1 MRVAVN
7 GVRLYF
13 DVEGAELVPDGP
25 VMRKRPTV
33 LLLHGGPGA
42 DHATYKPFMS
52 PLAEHAQLIYL
63 DHRGQGRSDESVPD
77 AWTLAQWAD
86 DVAGFMDA
94 LEIEKPYILGAS
106 YGGFVAQAFATAYP
120 DRLSKLALVSTAAR
134 TDADL
139 SAEMFGALGGPQV
152 GEVAR
157 RHLNG
162 ATLET
167 EAAFFAHCL
176 PHYTVGDFDMEALG
190 RSIDRSEVRRMFFGD
205 GGEWQS
211 MDYRAALS
219 HIKCPTLVLHGD
231 LDPIL
236 PLPLA
241 REMVAAIPGGLAR
254 MHVVKDA
261 GHGWLDHS
269 EEWLD
274 VLTRFLFES

>member
-42 DHATYKPFMS
+42 DHATYKPFLS

-94 LEIEKPYILGAS
+94 LEIEKPYVVGAS
-106 YGGFVAQAFATAYP
+106 FGGFVAQAFATAYP
-120 DRLSKLALVSTAAR
+120 DRLSKLALVSTGPR

-139 SAEMFGALGGPQV
+139 SAEMFGALGGVQV
-152 GEVAR
+152 GEIAR

-176 PHYTVGDFDMEALG
+176 QHYTVCDFDMEALG
-190 RSIDRSEVRRMFFGD
+190 RSIDRSEVRRMFFAS
-205 GGEWQS
+205 GGEWHS
-211 MDYRAALS
+211 MDFRAALAR
-219 HIKCPTLVLHGD
+219 IQCPTLVLHGD

-241 REMVAAIPGGLAR
+241 REMYSAIPNGLAQ
-254 MHVVKDA
+254 MHVVKNA
-261 GHGWLDHS
+261 GHGWLDRS
-269 EEWLD
+269 EEWLG
-274 VLTRFLFES
+274 VLTRFLFED